1 MENILGLPP
10 LASVHGAGID
20 QLLVWVHWLMAVLFV
35 GWGIYFIYAVIRFRA
50 ARQPKADYVGVT
62 SHYSSYIEGGVALFE
77 AVLLI
82 GLAMPIWATVKND
95 FPEESQATV
104 VRVISEQF
112 VWNIHYPGADGI
124 FGKTSLDLLDA
135 ETNPLGLDRSD
146 PYAKDDITTI
156 NQLHL
161 PVNKPVIIHLTSKDV
176 IHSFGL
182 PEMRVKQDAIP
193 GMSIPV
199 WFIPTLTTAELREIK
214 EDPNVTFEI
223 ACAQLCGLGHYR
235 MRGFL
240 TVETQ
245 EEFDAW
251 LAEEAAA
258 QQDEA
263 GDDDWW

>member
-1 MENILGLPP
+1 MEKYLGLPP
-10 LASVHGAGID
+10 LASVHGAEID
-20 QLLVWVHWLMAVLFV
+20 QLIGWVHWLMAVLFV
-35 GWGIYFIYAVIRFRA
+35 GWGIYFIYTVIRFRS
-50 ARQPKADYVGVT
+50 ARQPRADYVGVT
-62 SHYSSYIEGGVALFE
+62 SHYNTYVEGGVAVIE

-82 GLAMPIWATVKND
+82 GLAMPIWGTVKND
-95 FPEESQATV
+95 LPDASQATV
-104 VRVISEQF
+104 VRVVSEQF
-112 VWNIHYPGADGI
+112 VWNIHYPGVDGI
-124 FGKTSLDLLDA
+124 FGRTSLDLLNA

-146 PYAKDDITTI
+146 PYAVDDITTI

-176 IHSFGL
+176 IHSFAL
-182 PEMRVKQDAIP
+182 PIMRVKQDAIP

-199 WFIPTLTTAELREIK
+199 WFE
-214 EDPNVTFEI
+214 PNKTGESEI

-258 QQDEA
+258 QQEEV
-263 GDDDWW
+263 GEDDWW